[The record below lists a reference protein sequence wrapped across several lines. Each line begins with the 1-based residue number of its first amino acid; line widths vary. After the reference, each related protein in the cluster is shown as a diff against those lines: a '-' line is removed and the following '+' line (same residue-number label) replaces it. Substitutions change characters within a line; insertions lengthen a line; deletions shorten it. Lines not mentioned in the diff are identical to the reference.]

1 MTRAIRQLFDVWS
14 DTRQL
19 VLTAQIAAV
28 YAAIL
33 IPFKVGI
40 PLIPGFSELRPA
52 NAIPIVASLLFGPPA
67 AWGSAFGNI
76 IGDFFGTLGPGSFFG
91 FIGNFCY
98 GYIPYLLWGRL
109 GPFSSHQ
116 ELGQWSWR
124 QGFEFVLVTFA
135 ASVTI
140 ALVIGWGV
148 DLLGL
153 VPFLILAPA
162 IFFNNFLMALLL
174 APPLLYFLYPRAKRW
189 GLTYQDLIAP
199 SRFAISSPPEHTAFP
214 CHPSGS
220 KVMVEMQTVS
230 FSYAEATEPKRPALD
245 NLSLT
250 IGRGETVAIMG
261 ASGAGKT
268 SLCYTL
274 NGLIP
279 ILLPGD
285 WSGNVSVNGI
295 PTTSRPVWRQAD
307 TVGVVFQD
315 FETQLISTNVQ
326 MELAYPLEHLAERL
340 SSEQMKQRMAQV
352 LARVGLGGME
362 HRDPLTLSGGQRQ
375 RLVIAS
381 ILVREPSL
389 LVLDEPTTDLDPSGR
404 QDLQTILANLR
415 GTGVTLILVAH
426 DPEEA
431 VRADRICVLQ
441 RGKLVWLGPP
451 RELFSSPQLPAR
463 YGLRPLDLAQCFVA
477 LNLPAPLTVQEA
489 WDLADEHGLSVEPH
503 AAKPL
508 PVTQCRFREESSLT
522 SGAITRTTIADP
534 DNCPLIEVRHVSYE
548 YEHGVKVLV
557 DVFLTIRSQEFVA
570 IIGQNGSGK
579 TTLAQ
584 LLNGLQMPTE
594 GQVSIDGQDLRTAS
608 SGQLA
613 GTVGYVFQN
622 PDHQIFA
629 ESVGEEVAFG
639 PRNLG
644 CSPDECHV
652 RVAMALAAVGLDRP
666 GILDVDPFSMT
677 KGERQC
683 VAVAS
688 VLAARPRILIFD
700 EPNTGLDAEETDRMM
715 QMIQDLNRQGHTI
728 IMVTHTLSL
737 VARYAQRC
745 ILMHQGRVLAHGS
758 PREIFADPILL
769 KQAGLQV
776 PPLTR
781 FAQRWGHTLLTV
793 EEVRASLRQ
802 KSTS

>member
-14 DTRQL
+14 DTRQV
-19 VLTAQIAAV
+19 VLIAQIAAV

-52 NAIPIVASLLFGPPA
+52 NAIPVVASLLFGPAA
-67 AWGSAFGNI
+67 AWGSAFGNV

-109 GPFSSHQ
+109 GPLSSHQ

-174 APPLLYFLYPRAKRW
+174 APPLLYFLHPRVKRW

-199 SRFAISSPPEHTAFP
+199 SRFAIGSPPDNAVFP
-214 CHPSGS
+214 CHPPSS
-220 KVMVEMQTVS
+220 KIMVEMQMVS
-230 FSYAEATEPKRPALD
+230 FSYAADAEPKRPALD

-250 IGRGETVAIMG
+250 IERGETVAIMG

-268 SLCYTL
+268 TLCYTL

-285 WSGNVSVNGI
+285 WSGNVRVNGI
-295 PTTSRPVWRQAD
+295 PTTSRSVWRQAD

-340 SSEQMKQRMAQV
+340 SSEQMEQRMEQV
-352 LARVGLGGME
+352 LALVGLGGME

-389 LVLDEPTTDLDPSGR
+389 LVLDEPTTDLDPAGR
-404 QDLQTILANLR
+404 QDLQTILGDLR
-415 GTGVTLILVAH
+415 DTGVTLILVAQ

-489 WDLADEHGLSVEPH
+489 WNLADEHGLTVEPGPVD
-503 AAKPL
+503 PL
-508 PVTQCRFREESSLT
+508 SPGSL
-522 SGAITRTTIADP
+522 
-534 DNCPLIEVRHVSYE
+534 PLIEVRNVSYE

-557 DVFLTIRSQEFVA
+557 DVCLTIRSQELVA

-579 TTLAQ
+579 TTLGQ
-584 LLNGLQMPTE
+584 LLAGLQMPAE
-594 GQVSIDGQDLRTAS
+594 GQVCIDGQDLRTAS
-608 SGQLA
+608 IGQLA
-613 GTVGYVFQN
+613 GTIGYVFQN

-644 CSPDECHV
+644 CSPDDCHV
-652 RVAMALAAVGLDRP
+652 RVAMAVAAVGLDRP

-728 IMVTHTLSL
+728 IMITHSLSL

-745 ILMHQGRVLAHGS
+745 ILMHQGRILAHGS
-758 PREIFADPILL
+758 PREIFADPTLL
-769 KQAGLQV
+769 KQTGLQV

-793 EEVRASLRQ
+793 EEVRTSLRQ
-802 KSTS
+802 KRTS